1 MQNHKGAIYPINVT
15 NTIKW
20 NGFIF
25 NPEINFKLVAYQ
37 FCSAQASSNS
47 SALFMRERDSALV
60 SWSLMTSSMR
70 SVKHVLSRNTKERMI
85 HQS

>member
-1 MQNHKGAIYPINVT
+1 MKWLGGSNKPVSSPPDEETMQNHKGAIYPINVT

-60 SWSLMTSSMR
+60 S
-70 SVKHVLSRNTKERMI
+70 
-85 HQS
+85 